1 MFPQEM
7 KWVFPKLYSIKQ
19 QMQILKKSK
28 IEIKEKSSS
37 FKTMLT
43 HYTVCSVHIVHCIQC
58 TASKL
63 YVSIVLKEELPF
75 YFNFNFLLNFH
86 LLFNTVQ

>member
-7 KWVFPKLYSIKQ
+7 TWVFPKLYCIKQ

-43 HYTVCSVHIVHCIQC
+43 
-58 TASKL
+58 
-63 YVSIVLKEELPF
+63 
-75 YFNFNFLLNFH
+75 
-86 LLFNTVQ
+86 